1 MSTQDHLTTT
11 FLRSHETESRYLEQ
25 RKRRVHDPKNNPPFE
40 PRIDNA
46 IREFDHWFIIEND
59 FPYDAIATTHH
70 LLFTKRKVAFEWDLL
85 TQEER
90 EELEYLKKEFFN
102 NEYDVF
108 YENLPKGQTLR
119 SHFHL
124 HLLILKRSQ

>member
-11 FLRSHETESRYLEQ
+11 FLRSAETEARYLEQ
-25 RKRRVHDPKNNPPFE
+25 RKRRVNDPEHNPPFS
-40 PRIDNA
+40 PTVNNA

-85 TQEER
+85 SSEER
-90 EELEYLKKEFFN
+90 SELEKLKKEFFN
-102 NEYDVF
+102 HEYDVF

-124 HLLILKRSQ
+124 HLLILKRSH